1 LLTNIIGL
9 PIKIF
14 IQLTFSPNIFLKV
27 HGQIFSNAL
36 AKYLPC
42 EVLDSERATK
52 ITTDLR
58 IENNL
63 GRYLVN

>member
-42 EVLDSERATK
+42 AFWTAKGQQKSQQICGLKT
-52 ITTDLR
+52 I
-58 IENNL
+58 
-63 GRYLVN
+63 LVGIW